1 MLELYHWEPNTFFL
15 KPLIALA
22 EKGEPYTAHYF
33 DPTQFQQLTPGFP
46 ASDETR
52 LHLEREGPVLVDD
65 GTAIAS
71 SFFLLEYIAESF
83 AGPALMPGNPFDRYR
98 AHSWGQLIALQV
110 AGPVSALGCARYLA
124 PALRSRPAASLRTQ
138 LEAIDPLERRVA
150 WTAVVEGN
158 EAEVGATARRL
169 LAAPLRRIEAALAS
183 SPWLAGAE
191 YSIADIDAFAM
202 LAPLPSLA
210 PDLVNPTVTPN
221 IAAFLQRMQVRPAVR
236 AALALSRTGRPGQ
249 AFVPGPESSRWG

>member
-22 EKGEPYTAHYF
+22 EKGEPYTAHYY
-33 DPTQFQQLTPGFP
+33 DPTQFQQFAPSFP
-46 ASDETR
+46 VSDESR
-52 LHLEREGPVLVDD
+52 LNLEREGPVLVDD
-65 GTAIAS
+65 GTIIAS

-83 AGPALMPGNPFDRYR
+83 AGLALMPGNPFDRYR
-98 AHSWGQLIALQV
+98 AHAWGQIIALSV
-110 AGPVSALGCARYLA
+110 AGPVAALGCARYLA
-124 PALRSRPAASLRTQ
+124 PALRARPAEPLQGQ
-138 LEAIDPLERRVA
+138 LEAIDPLERRAA
-150 WTAVVEGN
+150 WKAVLDGT
-158 EAEVGATARRL
+158 EAEVAAQTARQ

-202 LAPLPSLA
+202 LAPLPALA
-210 PDLVNPTVTPN
+210 PELVNMTATPN
-221 IAAFLQRMQVRPAVR
+221 IAAFLQRMQARPAVR

>member
-33 DPTQFQQLTPGFP
+33 DPTQLRPSAPGYP
-46 ASDETR
+46 LCTETR

-83 AGPALMPGNPFDRYR
+83 AGPALMPGNAFDRYR
-98 AHSWGQLIALQV
+98 AHAWGQIIALQV

-124 PALRSRPAASLRTQ
+124 PALHARPADVLGAE
-138 LEAIDPLERRVA
+138 LEAIDPIERRTA
-150 WTAVVEGN
+150 WKSVLAGS
-158 EAEVGATARRL
+158 EAEIGAAARRL
-169 LAAPLRRIEAALAS
+169 LAAPLRRIEATLAN
-183 SPWLAGAE
+183 SPWLAGAD
-191 YSIADIDAFAM
+191 YSIADIDAYAM
-202 LAPLPSLA
+202 LAPLPGLA
-210 PDLVNPTVTPN
+210 PDLVNATATPN

-249 AFVPGPESSRWG
+249 AFVPGPEYSRWG